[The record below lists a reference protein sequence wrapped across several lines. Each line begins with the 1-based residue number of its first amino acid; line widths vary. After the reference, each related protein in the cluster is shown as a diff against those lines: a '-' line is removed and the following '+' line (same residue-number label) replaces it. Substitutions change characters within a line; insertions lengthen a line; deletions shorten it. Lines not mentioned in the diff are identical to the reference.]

1 MEMSWKKIKLAGWF
15 LLGMILA
22 YGFTDALAD
31 VTSSGATTNTQTS
44 TSGSQ
49 TAITGG
55 YNSDTTTT
63 YQSGSSSTTN
73 ATTNNSTSN
82 AASRTPVNMASAPG
96 MSVYGQDSCV
106 IPLAAGVTV
115 IGFSG
120 SFGSYMVDKEC
131 ERRKSTSVLAKL
143 GMKVAAI
150 SLMCQDVDVW
160 QAMMDAGT
168 PCPIDGLIGEK
179 AKARWEE
186 LGGYEQTKRTSYVKR
201 NPSKETD
208 DKVEQYR
215 KYKESMNEDHSNHN
229 HD

>member
-1 MEMSWKKIKLAGWF
+1 MNMTLCEIKKCIIIIV
-15 LLGMILA
+15 LLILA

-31 VTSSGATTNTQTS
+31 VTSSGATTNSQTS

-55 YNSDTTTT
+55 YNSDVTTT
-63 YQSGSSSTTN
+63 YSSGSSNTTN
-73 ATTNNSTSN
+73 NTTSNSTSN
-82 AASRTPVNMASAPG
+82 EAKRNPVNMSSAPS

-106 IPLAAGVTV
+106 IPLAGGVTV

-120 SFGSYMVDKEC
+120 SFGSYFVDPEC
-131 ERRKSTSVLAKL
+131 ERRKATSVLAKL
-143 GMKVAAI
+143 GMKVGAI
-150 SLMCQDVDVW
+150 SLMCQDENVW
-160 QAMMDAGT
+160 QAMWDAGT
-168 PCPIDGLIGEK
+168 PCPIQGLIGEK

-186 LGGYEQTKRTSYVKR
+186 VGGYEQTKKTSYVKR

>member
-1 MEMSWKKIKLAGWF
+1 MIWKQIKMSGW
-15 LLGMILA
+15 LLFILILI

-150 SLMCQDVDVW
+150 SLMCQEENVW
-160 QAMMDAGT
+160 QSMWDAGT

-186 LGGYEQTKRTSYVKR
+186 LGGYEQTKRTSYVKKS
-201 NPSKETD
+201 PSKETD
-208 DKVEQYR
+208 EKVEQYR

>member
-1 MEMSWKKIKLAGWF
+1 MSKLKPA
-15 LLGMILA
+15 LLILA
-22 YGFTDALAD
+22 LIIVLLSIESAVSD
-31 VTSSGATTNTQTS
+31 VTSSGATTNSQTS

-55 YNSDTTTT
+55 YNSDVTTN
-63 YQSGSSSTTN
+63 YSSGSSNTTNNTTSNSTTN
-73 ATTNNSTSN
+73 QAN
-82 AASRTPVNMASAPG
+82 RTPVNMASAPG

-150 SLMCQDVDVW
+150 SLMCQDEKVW
-160 QAMMDAGT
+160 LAMAASST
-168 PCPIDGLIGEK
+168 YCPVDGLIGEE
-179 AKARWEE
+179 AKKRWDE
-186 LGGYEQTKRTSYVKR
+186 LGGFHRTKETSYVKR